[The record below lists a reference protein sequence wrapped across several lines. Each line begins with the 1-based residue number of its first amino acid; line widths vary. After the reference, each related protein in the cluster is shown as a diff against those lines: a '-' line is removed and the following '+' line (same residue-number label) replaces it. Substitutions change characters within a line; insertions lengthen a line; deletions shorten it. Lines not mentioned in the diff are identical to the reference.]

1 MLPLVEAVKVVIESS
16 TLRAAV
22 EAADKKEHTAKA
34 EDLDEIANA
43 AAAFL
48 KNAEIDEKTP
58 ALLPVSE
65 DELSPLSAF
74 LALATLEAGDNQS
87 EAGADAVQMMT
98 VHAAKGLE
106 FPVVFITGLEENLF
120 PHASAM
126 RENGDSGLEEER
138 RLMYV
143 AITRAK
149 RRLYLSY
156 AAVRFINGQRQD
168 EMPSSF
174 LDEIP
179 QEHLDTP
186 KHKKESIGKPLL
198 TLGTN
203 CVPCHFMFI
212 IYILINR

>member
-1 MLPLVEAVKVVIESS
+1 MIESS

-87 EAGADAVQMMT
+87 EAGAGACREGPRIPG
-98 VHAAKGLE
+98 GLHY
-106 FPVVFITGLEENLF
+106 G
-120 PHASAM
+120 S
-126 RENGDSGLEEER
+126 
-138 RLMYV
+138 
-143 AITRAK
+143 
-149 RRLYLSY
+149 
-156 AAVRFINGQRQD
+156 
-168 EMPSSF
+168 
-174 LDEIP
+174 
-179 QEHLDTP
+179 
-186 KHKKESIGKPLL
+186 
-198 TLGTN
+198 
-203 CVPCHFMFI
+203 
-212 IYILINR
+212 